1 MQVGISL
8 NFLNRQCLLLQN
20 SLREV
25 DDLKLAYAPQ
35 PSFDDMAWFGLAYAR
50 IHELFNLQGFLRVA
64 KNIYSW
70 CWNNGWDI
78 SGMYIVFNFEFHTK

>member
-1 MQVGISL
+1 MSIIFFWSDYII
-8 NFLNRQCLLLQN
+8 CILLQN

-50 IHELFNLQGFLRVA
+50 VHELFNLQGFLRVA

-78 SGMYIVFNFEFHTK
+78 SGMYIYCF